1 MQINVAHLRHPAA
14 SGGWINFAVF
24 DARSSS
30 GSASAYGELLQQL
43 TVQARANSLRI
54 DQSALA
60 FNSGGRIQFF
70 GSRHLVEFLSRNGL
84 PRWTHTLN
92 V

>member
-1 MQINVAHLRHPAA
+1 MQINFAHLRQPAV
-14 SGGWINFAVF
+14 SGGDVNFAVF

-30 GSASAYGELLQQL
+30 GTTTANSELLAQL
-43 TVQARANSLRI
+43 TARARANSLRI

-60 FNSGGRIQFF
+60 FRSGGQIQFF
-70 GSRHLVEFLSRNGL
+70 GSKHLVDFLTRSGL